1 MQENA
6 TNSVE
11 VHTTSVLVVG
21 AGPAGLVT
29 AIGLARQG
37 VPVMLVERQAQVS
50 TFPRATAVSPRSMEI
65 IREWGLEDRVRER
78 EFDALPLGR
87 VAPTLVSPEGMTVP
101 LGFPADDEARRVSPT
116 SYAVVAQDA
125 FEPVLLEHLTRLRA
139 EVRFGTEIVAIQQ
152 DGTGVMSTLRNSSGR
167 RMAVRSRFLVG
178 ADGSRSAVRSM
189 LGVEMIGPDH
199 LEELVSVLFRA
210 PLRSHV
216 GSGVHGLNMI
226 PGSAG
231 LTVMLPTSDDDR
243 WVLAQTWDPRTE
255 RIEEF
260 TGDRVT
266 AMIRAASGVSGLP
279 VEILSIGAF
288 SFAAQ
293 VADRYRVGNAFLV
306 GDAAHRIT
314 PRGGTGMNTA
324 IQDAHN
330 LAWKLDFV
338 LRGWAADDL
347 LDTYAAERRPVGA
360 QNAVRSE
367 TPTSPDLD
375 ALAIDIGITYQSGA
389 LADDGCPDGPAE
401 DSWRP
406 TGRPGARL
414 PHLWLTRD
422 GEQVSTLD
430 LLGPGITVFTG
441 PDGRCWRRAGDLVS
455 AELGVSV
462 AVRVVGGAVLHDP
475 AREFTTL
482 YGLAADG
489 AVVVRPD
496 GHIAWRSQ
504 SADGLDLAQALRLGI
519 RASLGASSS
528 AVSGE
533 RGVA

>member
-1 MQENA
+1 M
-6 TNSVE
+6 S
-11 VHTTSVLVVG
+11 
-21 AGPAGLVT
+21 
-29 AIGLARQG
+29 
-37 VPVMLVERQAQVS
+37 MLVPPDLAAAGTSTDGVAHGFEGTRKPELSHIQAV
-50 TFPRATAVSPRSMEI
+50 
-65 IREWGLEDRVRER
+65 LDR
-78 EFDALPLGR
+78 L
-87 VAPTLVSPEGMTVP
+87 SPEPTT
-101 LGFPADDEARRVSPT
+101 ARN
-116 SYAVVAQDA
+116 
-125 FEPVLLEHLTRLRA
+125 LRWSS
-139 EVRFGTEIVAIQQ
+139 VFRISHRIVDNYGTP
-152 DGTGVMSTLRNSSGR
+152 DGSGR
-167 RMAVRSRFLVG
+167 
-178 ADGSRSAVRSM
+178 
-189 LGVEMIGPDH
+189 
-199 LEELVSVLFRA
+199 
-210 PLRSHV
+210 
-216 GSGVHGLNMI
+216 
-226 PGSAG
+226 
-231 LTVMLPTSDDDR
+231 
-243 WVLAQTWDPRTE
+243 
-255 RIEEF
+255 
-260 TGDRVT
+260 
-266 AMIRAASGVSGLP
+266 
-279 VEILSIGAF
+279 AF
-288 SFAAQ
+288 
-293 VADRYRVGNAFLV
+293 VA
-306 GDAAHRIT
+306 GDAAHIHPPT
-314 PRGGTGMNTA
+314 GAQGMNTG

-441 PDGRCWRRAGDLVS
+441 PDGRCWRRAADLVS

-528 AVSGE
+528 AVSDE